1 MHKQSVVVTPAMSER
16 RHALPSGPATAG
28 PANTPHRAPPQIYR
42 GAFLAH
48 DITRFCKAACL
59 TNVPLLVVPASK
71 EKAGRFQAA
80 PFPARIGSAKAQAM
94 LSISNISYSVEGR
107 PLLEGA
113 SANIPT
119 GHKVGLVGRNGTGKT
134 TLFRLIRGE
143 LALEGGE
150 ISLPSRARIGGVA
163 QEVPSSDTSL
173 LDTVLEADT
182 ERAALMAE
190 ADRATDPG
198 RIAEIQTRLSDIDAW
213 SAEGRASAILKG
225 LGFDAEAQRRPCSDF
240 SGGWRMRVALA
251 GVLFAQ
257 PDLLLLDEPT
267 NYLDLEGALWLEEYL
282 KKYPHTVMIISHD
295 RGLLNRAV
303 GAILHLEGRKLT
315 FYQGP
320 YDQFARQRAEQR
332 ALAVSESRKQDAR
345 RAHLQAFVDRFKAK
359 ASKAKQAQSRVKMLE
374 KMTPITPPEEARAQV
389 FTFPE
394 PEELSPPIINLEEA
408 AVGYGGPAILKHLN
422 LRIDQDDRIA
432 LLGRNGEGK
441 STLSKLLAGKLAP
454 MHGTLVRSSKLRIGY
469 FAQHQV
475 DELHI
480 DETPLQHVMRQRPG
494 EGQPKLRARLAG
506 FGLGADQAD
515 TAVARLSGGQKA
527 RLSLLLATLDAPHLL
542 ILDEPTNHLD
552 IESREALVN
561 ALTDYSGAVILVSHD
576 MHLLSLVADRLWLV
590 KDGRVAPYEDD
601 LEAYRAMLLQGDEKP
616 KEKSKLEKPKR
627 TASREDIA
635 NLRTEV
641 RKCEER
647 LEKLND
653 MRDKLAKKLADPALY
668 EPGMGSQAE
677 TWQKKY
683 AEVMGA
689 LDRAEALWLNAQEK
703 LEQAAH

>member
-1 MHKQSVVVTPAMSER
+1 
-16 RHALPSGPATAG
+16 
-28 PANTPHRAPPQIYR
+28 
-42 GAFLAH
+42 
-48 DITRFCKAACL
+48 
-59 TNVPLLVVPASK
+59 
-71 EKAGRFQAA
+71 
-80 PFPARIGSAKAQAM
+80 M
-94 LSISNISYSVEGR
+94 LSISDISYSVEGR

-119 GHKVGLVGRNGTGKT
+119 GHKVGLVGRNGSGKT
-134 TLFRLIRGE
+134 TLFRIIKGE

-150 ISLPSRARIGGVA
+150 ISLPSRAKIGGVA
-163 QEVPSSDTSL
+163 QEVPSSSTTL
-173 LDTVLEADT
+173 LETVLQADT
-182 ERAALMAE
+182 ERSALLAE
-190 ADRATDPG
+190 AETATDPA
-198 RIAEIQTRLSDIDAW
+198 RIADIQHRLSDIDAW
-213 SAEGRASAILKG
+213 SAEGRASAILRG
-225 LGFDAEAQRRPCSDF
+225 LGFDAEAQLRPCSDF

-267 NYLDLEGALWLEEYL
+267 NYLDLEGALWLEAYL
-282 KKYPHTVMIISHD
+282 QKYPHTVLIISHD

-303 GAILHLEGRKLT
+303 GAILHLEDRKLT
-315 FYQGP
+315 YYSGP

-332 ALAVSESRKQDAR
+332 ALAASEARKQSDR

-374 KMTPITPPEEARAQV
+374 RMTPITAPEEARKQV

-394 PEELSPPIINLEEA
+394 PEELSPPIITMEEVG
-408 AVGYGGPAILKHLN
+408 VGYGGPLILKHLN

-441 STLSKLLAGKLAP
+441 STLAKLLSGKLTAIGGK
-454 MHGTLVRSSKLRIGY
+454 MVKSSKLRIGY

-475 DELHI
+475 DELYV
-480 DETPLQHVMRQRPG
+480 DETPLQHLMRFRAA
-494 EGQPKLRARLAG
+494 EGQPKLRARLAS
-506 FGLGADQAD
+506 FGLMADQAE
-515 TAVARLSGGQKA
+515 TVVARLSGGQKA

-561 ALTDYSGAVILVSHD
+561 ALTDYTGAVILVSHD

-590 KDGRVAPYEDD
+590 KGGAVVPYEDD
-601 LEAYRAMLLQGDEKP
+601 LEAYRRLLLQGEEQVREKP
-616 KEKSKLEKPKR
+616 KAEKPKR
-627 TASREDIA
+627 A
-635 NLRTEV
+635 NRDEMLLLRGEV
-641 RKCEER
+641 RKSEDR
-647 LEKLND
+647 IAKLNE

-668 EPGMGSQAE
+668 EPSMGNQAE

-689 LDRAEALWLNAQEK
+689 LDRAEALWLQSLEK
-703 LEQAAH
+703 LELAEA